1 MEIDKHKAL
10 IAQICDSLAET
21 SVNLKVLLN
30 VKNDM
35 LQELESLKDYHR
47 SIYFRSI
54 NNELSEQE
62 AKEYAELHE
71 HVYKLAELIKQLDV
85 RIESVSKFKTVS
97 MLISLDAD
105 AIFHTFTMALD
116 RAANHK
122 YIINHW
128 LNIIQDQQK
137 AFEEMR
143 VELISIESEIEPE
156 VYKGASNNLEILV
169 KLYDQMK
176 DKFNQLSQSKT

>member
-1 MEIDKHKAL
+1 MEIDKYKEL
-10 IAQICDSLAET
+10 TSQVCDSLAEAPA
-21 SVNLKVLLN
+21 NLRVLLN
-30 VKNDM
+30 MKNDM

-47 SIYFRSI
+47 SMYFRSI
-54 NNELSEQE
+54 NNELS
-62 AKEYAELHE
+62 KEEEKKYAELHE
-71 HVYKLAELIKQLDV
+71 HIYKLTELIKQLDV
-85 RIESVSKFKTVS
+85 HIESVSKFKTVS

-105 AIFHTFTMALD
+105 AILHTFTMALD

-156 VYKGASNNLEILV
+156 VYKDASNNLEILV

-176 DKFNQLSQSKT
+176 DKFNQLSQIKT